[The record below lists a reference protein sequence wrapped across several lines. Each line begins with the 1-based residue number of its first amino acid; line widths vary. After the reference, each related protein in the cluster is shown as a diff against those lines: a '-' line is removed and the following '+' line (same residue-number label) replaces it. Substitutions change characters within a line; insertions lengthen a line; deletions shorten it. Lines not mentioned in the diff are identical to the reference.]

1 MSDQSSSVA
10 AEEIVLRLDRVDKR
24 FGALNVSRGVN
35 LSLARGARQALI
47 GPNGAGKTTLVNLI
61 SGVLKPN
68 SGTIHI
74 GSRDV
79 TNLSV
84 EQRVHLGLVR
94 TFQIS
99 SLFTHLTVAENI
111 ALGVSARMG
120 CDRKLWGE
128 MRRQTPILQQT
139 ENVLNAIGLIPD
151 AGSSVAT
158 LAYGRR
164 RRVEI
169 ALALALEP
177 KILVLDEPAAGLSGA
192 EREVLLNVLQ
202 RLPQDL
208 AVLIIEHDM
217 SLVFRLADKITVLVE
232 GAVLV
237 EGSVDEVRRSQVVRD
252 VYLGARAHE

>member
-1 MSDQSSSVA
+1 MS
-10 AEEIVLRLDRVDKR
+10 EEIVLRLDRVEKR
-24 FGALNVSRGVN
+24 FGALHVSRSVN

-61 SGVLKPN
+61 SGVLRPS

-74 GSRDV
+74 GGRDV
-79 TNLSV
+79 THVSV
-84 EQRVHLGLVR
+84 EQRVQLGLVR

-99 SLFTHLTVAENI
+99 SLFAHLTVAENV

-120 CDRKLWGE
+120 CDWKFWGE
-128 MRRQTPILQQT
+128 MCRQAEILQQT
-139 ENVLNAIGLIPD
+139 EKVLEVIGLLSA
-151 AGSSVAT
+151 AGSRVAT

-164 RRVEI
+164 RLVEI

-177 KILVLDEPAAGLSGA
+177 RILILDEPAAGLSGA
-192 EREVLLNVLQ
+192 EREVLLNVLE
-202 RLPQDL
+202 RLPPDL

-237 EGSVDEVRRSQVVRD
+237 EGTVDEVRGSQLVRD
-252 VYLGARAHE
+252 VYLGARAHG